1 MSERRRATTSGWI
14 GDHLAGDQA
23 GGQESEEEV
32 SRGKTAKKRTRRSQ
46 RAKWRTIRMT
56 MTEKDLEKDLEKD
69 GKEEESNKDE
79 RERNNWPTMPQGRTA
94 NLLNFPQ
101 KRMKTSRGR
110 ILCDRGKKEME

>member
-1 MSERRRATTSGWI
+1 
-14 GDHLAGDQA
+14 
-23 GGQESEEEV
+23 
-32 SRGKTAKKRTRRSQ
+32 
-46 RAKWRTIRMT
+46 MT

-101 KRMKTSRGR
+101 KRMKSSRGGYFATKVKR
-110 ILCDRGKKEME
+110 RWNEC